1 MLISAATLPPPMTW
15 LAWLLEGVLL
25 LSLASI
31 SSERSII
38 DLTLQRDSTGADVV
52 RSVQSKL
59 DDINVFDVP
68 SGLAERQ
75 AYELYLRES
84 AYVESMDGTQYPLG
98 IPDGGIWRMSSD
110 VFQQTQE
117 YNYPKLF
124 NAICEAF
131 CIDWASVQYD
141 ELRSPLYS
149 GLATS
154 IFLHH
159 LYITNR
165 TLLETSTDMDKAVF
179 WVTQFGES
187 RLAAQWI
194 SRVEQLRTVEGVNR
208 G

>member
-1 MLISAATLPPPMTW
+1 MTW
-15 LAWLLEGVLL
+15 TWLEAVLL
-25 LSLASI
+25 LCLAST
-31 SSERSII
+31 SSERSI
-38 DLTLQRDSTGADVV
+38 DLTLQRDSMGADVV

-59 DDINVFDVP
+59 DDTNVFDAP
-68 SGLAERQ
+68 SDLTERQ

-84 AYVESMDGTQYPLG
+84 AYVESKDGTQYPLG
-98 IPDGGIWRMSSD
+98 VPDGGIWRMSRE
-110 VFQQTQE
+110 VFEQTQV
-117 YNYPKLF
+117 YDYPQLF

-131 CIDWASVQYD
+131 CIDWSSVNYD

-194 SRVEQLRTVEGVNR
+194 SRVEQLRIVEGVNIIVSYR